1 MKDFCYL
8 RPRDYFK
15 DKCRDIS
22 PLGPTSPITTRFM
35 LFQIICTNK
44 FNWDDPLPNDLL
56 KEWINLLEKLR
67 SLRILRRLN
76 DFIKVK
82 QIKTTVINLL

>member
-1 MKDFCYL
+1 
-8 RPRDYFK
+8 
-15 DKCRDIS
+15 
-22 PLGPTSPITTRFM
+22 M
-35 LFQIICTNK
+35 LFQIIWTNK

-67 SLRILRRLN
+67 SLRILRRLK

-82 QIKTTVINLL
+82 QIKTTAINLL